1 MAFMTWGPRN
11 AFDDLARL
19 QREMTRWME
28 GPGGDRWPLAYP
40 PLNVYDDGENFHV
53 RAEVPGLNPDKVEL
67 SVAGEVL
74 TLKADR
80 PLEEANGSYHRR
92 ERSAG
97 MFSRSINLPDTV
109 DASGVRASYV
119 NGVLEVTLPRA
130 PEVRPRKISIE
141 AR

>member
-1 MAFMTWGPRN
+1 MAIMTWGMRN
-11 AFDDLARL
+11 PFEDLARL
-19 QREMTRWME
+19 QREMSRWMG
-28 GPGGDRWPLAYP
+28 GPGGDRWPVAFP

-53 RAEVPGLNPDKVEL
+53 RAELPGLNQDKIEL
-67 SVAGEVL
+67 SVAGDVL

-80 PLEEANGSYHRR
+80 PLEDVGGSYHRR
-92 ERSAG
+92 ERNAG
-97 MFSRSINLPDTV
+97 SFSRSINLPDTV
-109 DASGVRASYV
+109 DANSVRASYV